1 MYIYSL
7 RSRIVSGE
15 QNEVNVISN
24 SHKIIAIILPFLLH
38 HGCSYEGIWNDHP
51 QLTPYI
57 IGFGAGGRPR
67 HRSFV
72 ATLAS
77 MQIIFSPF
85 WGRVSDLSQACL
97 DDCAIGHASTEL
109 WMLIPIRILAG
120 NLSSATYPTA
130 MIDMGDCTS
139 ERSCA
144 GVNGIIGYKKSM
156 DV

>member
-51 QLTPYI
+51 QLTPI
-57 IGFGAGGRPR
+57 LSDSGQVAGRATGLLWRLLPACKSSS
-67 HRSFV
+67 HRSGV
-72 ATLAS
+72 AYRICRKPVLT
-77 MQIIFSPF
+77 I
-85 WGRVSDLSQACL
+85 GV
-97 DDCAIGHASTEL
+97 IGHASTEL